1 MGVSKGIF
9 MVGNNPSNKKNSTKW
24 SNPLNKVI
32 HGVKKFMKKEAE
44 EDTKPSSFSTPISGM
59 DPKLKQG
66 SISQT
71 ILKTTTSEEKMTKR
85 AERVRK
91 DTDKEKKLPKKYRKG
106 W

>member
-9 MVGNNPSNKKNSTKW
+9 MVANSPDNEKNSIKW
-24 SNPLNKVI
+24 SNPLSKVI

-44 EDTKPSSFSTPISGM
+44 EEMKPSSFSTPINDMS
-59 DPKLKQG
+59 PKLKQR
-66 SISQT
+66 SKSQT
-71 ILKTTTSEEKMTKR
+71 KLKTTKSEEKKTKR
-85 AERVRK
+85 TERIRK